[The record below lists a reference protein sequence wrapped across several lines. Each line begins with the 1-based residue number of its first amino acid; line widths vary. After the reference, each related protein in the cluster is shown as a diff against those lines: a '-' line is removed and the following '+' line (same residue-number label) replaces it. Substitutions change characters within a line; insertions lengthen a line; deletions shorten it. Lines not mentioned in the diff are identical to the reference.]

1 MQLFKTDEEKKKA
14 AADKLKV
21 DEKTAAEKLRVD
33 KKAKADKLEADKKI
47 KDEKLKADCVDKK
60 LKIKLPSG
68 AEFEGLCTG
77 TRSINGGAQ
86 VFLKLNGLVSRYFNI
101 EDVVK

>member
-1 MQLFKTDEEKKKA
+1 MQLFKTEEEKKKA
-14 AADKLKV
+14 AAEKLKAA
-21 DEKTAAEKLRVD
+21 EKTVAEKLRAD

-47 KDEKLKADCVDKK
+47 KEEKLKADCLDKK

-77 TRSINGGAQ
+77 TRTINGGSQ